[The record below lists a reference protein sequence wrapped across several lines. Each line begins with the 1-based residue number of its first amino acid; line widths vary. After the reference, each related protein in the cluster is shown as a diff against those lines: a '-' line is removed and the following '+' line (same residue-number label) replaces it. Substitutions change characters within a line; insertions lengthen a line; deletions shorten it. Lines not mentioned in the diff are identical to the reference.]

1 MFSSYNPFP
10 SWPSKAKVIHFS
22 ISSMYGNKTVRE
34 QLCDGLETSKTRS
47 YNTYVEDW
55 PADDLQEKKNTS
67 KINEIN
73 KTLTG
78 SSVTNDCEQSL

>member
-55 PADDLQEKKNTS
+55 PADDLQEKKTRV
-67 KINEIN
+67 K
-73 KTLTG
+73 
-78 SSVTNDCEQSL
+78 